1 MREAS
6 EQMENQK
13 TIQVPE
19 QAKVEEGKPAPVT
32 IASTPVN
39 AGLPKVSWWRK
50 LLLGEPDEQRWGA
63 RSALP
68 GLVAYFFTGSAPKP
82 HRVRDIS
89 TSGLFVLTSERWYP
103 DTFVRLTLTD
113 ERETT
118 AKRSITLHARAVRST
133 DDGVALEF
141 HLHEKDEPLRG
152 FASHIDELT
161 GSVSIKELREFVA
174 RFKSDS

>member
-1 MREAS
+1 MEDQKAIPVRE
-6 EQMENQK
+6 
-13 TIQVPE
+13 P
-19 QAKVEEGKPAPVT
+19 AKVEAEKSAPITMPSMPAD
-32 IASTPVN
+32 
-39 AGLPKVSWWRK
+39 AGPLKMSWWRK
-50 LLLGEPDEQRWGA
+50 LLLGEPDEQRWGV

-68 GLVAYFFTGSAPKP
+68 GLVAYFFTGGAPKP